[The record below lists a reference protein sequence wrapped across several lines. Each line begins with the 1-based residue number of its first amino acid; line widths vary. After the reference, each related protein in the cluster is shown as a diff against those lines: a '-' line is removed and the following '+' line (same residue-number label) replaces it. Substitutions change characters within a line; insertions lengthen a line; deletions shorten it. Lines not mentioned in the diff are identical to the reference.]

1 MLTVDIFFKMENS
14 MDLTE
19 KPEKKPG
26 SSLMLIVMLALAS
39 FILYTIIYYFIESN
53 PLLPLQF
60 DFETYALC
68 LIITMVIVSIPSLI
82 IHKMGLY

>member
-1 MLTVDIFFKMENS
+1 
-14 MDLTE
+14 MDPLQE
-19 KPEKKPG
+19 PEKTPD

-39 FILYTIIYYFIESN
+39 LVLYTIAYYIIESN

-60 DFETYALC
+60 DLKIYTLC

-82 IHKMGLY
+82 IHKMELD